1 MMLVDR
7 ERSLLLRTHCFP
19 MLTIL
24 SLFCQCSNGANIS
37 NTTIHFNTCNPT
49 PKNVGI
55 KLRGQEKVCLLFTS
69 ISCASLL
76 YLMPLFHYCF
86 FCSQIANYYGL
97 YNSLILWSAKKWGCS
112 GKHVTGLYH
121 ENEEGKLISLNA
133 DHDVLGVVE
142 NGME

>member
-86 FCSQIANYYGL
+86 FAAKLPITMACITLSFCGAPRNGAVQGNTSLDYTTRMRRAN
-97 YNSLILWSAKKWGCS
+97 SS
-112 GKHVTGLYH
+112 H
-121 ENEEGKLISLNA
+121 
-133 DHDVLGVVE
+133 
-142 NGME
+142 